1 MLGKQLRGR
10 GTRLRSVSGLS
21 DLGTEV
27 RLEKVERCQ
36 GGNSK
41 HPNGLQVRR
50 SHPLTQPLSL
60 HSFHSYPPSL
70 LLFRVTLA
78 FPGWIFIYLSPL
90 PLPFP
95 SVSLRSQFRSLL
107 PRFRRGTGCP
117 LALRRCPRLAAAAA
131 APRCRCPA
139 QTFPPNFL
147 PWAPLLPLPLPL
159 PQPKAVRLPFA
170 SRFRMDLLLLLL
182 FFPCL
187 VFPPP
192 GGFRFGSVCFSR
204 SGSGCLI
211 FYFAVFLV
219 PVLAGCVCVCE
230 RCVCLK

>member
-1 MLGKQLRGR
+1 MRGVLGKQLRGR

-78 FPGWIFIYLSPL
+78 FPGWIFIYLSPSPSL
-90 PLPFP
+90 SLRKSVEPVSFLIAKILLRHGLSPRPPPLPP
-95 SVSLRSQFRSLL
+95 
-107 PRFRRGTGCP
+107 
-117 LALRRCPRLAAAAA
+117 A
-131 APRCRCPA
+131 RCRCRRS
-139 QTFPPNFL
+139 
-147 PWAPLLPLPLPL
+147 PLPLPCRNFS
-159 PQPKAVRLPFA
+159 PQLSSLGAPSPPAPSPARTESSQA
-170 SRFRMDLLLLLL
+170 SL
-182 FFPCL
+182 
-187 VFPPP
+187 
-192 GGFRFGSVCFSR
+192 
-204 SGSGCLI
+204 
-211 FYFAVFLV
+211 
-219 PVLAGCVCVCE
+219 CVW
-230 RCVCLK
+230 L

>member
-78 FPGWIFIYLSPL
+78 FPGWIFIYLSPS
-90 PLPFP
+90 P
-95 SVSLRSQFRSLL
+95 SLSLGKSEEPVSFRVAEVLLR
-107 PRFRRGTGCP
+107 TGCP
-117 LALRRCPRLAAAAA
+117 LALRRCPRLAAAPRSAA
-131 APRCRCPA
+131 RPKL
-139 QTFPPNFL
+139 FPPTFFPGPFSPSPFPCPNRKRSGF
-147 PWAPLLPLPLPL
+147 PLL
-159 PQPKAVRLPFA
+159 FA
-170 SRFRMDLLLLLL
+170 L
-182 FFPCL
+182 
-187 VFPPP
+187 
-192 GGFRFGSVCFSR
+192 G
-204 SGSGCLI
+204 
-211 FYFAVFLV
+211 
-219 PVLAGCVCVCE
+219 
-230 RCVCLK
+230 